1 MIRSSL
7 GEFLF
12 NSDEHVI
19 SMFIYTTPE
28 DLIVMTGFLSS
39 HGMDDEAG
47 HSIRDLIGKS
57 ITIIDRSHNYF
68 TLWHAQLLI
77 KRKAL
82 RVYKLW
88 NQYLF

>member
-1 MIRSSL
+1 MIGSSL

-12 NSDEHVI
+12 NSDERVI

-47 HSIRDLIGKS
+47 HSIRDLK
-57 ITIIDRSHNYF
+57 
-68 TLWHAQLLI
+68 
-77 KRKAL
+77 
-82 RVYKLW
+82 
-88 NQYLF
+88 